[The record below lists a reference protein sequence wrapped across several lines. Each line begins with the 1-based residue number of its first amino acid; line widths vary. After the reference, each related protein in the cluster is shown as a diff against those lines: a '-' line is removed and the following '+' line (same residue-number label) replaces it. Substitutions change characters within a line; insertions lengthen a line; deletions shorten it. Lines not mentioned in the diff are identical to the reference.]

1 MTIGAEHCEI
11 KSTHCMSDFLKP
23 VSEDKVDGRRLRSE
37 RSRLAF
43 VDAVLALQ
51 EEGFL
56 VPTAQQI
63 ADRAGV
69 GIRSFFR
76 HFEDMESL
84 FKAID
89 DHIRDSYEALFIG
102 GDRSGT
108 LEERIDRMVTRRAD
122 AFESVTNITQGT
134 RAQLWRYQTL
144 RDNYARNQRGLR
156 KDLDNLLPELHAL
169 PDETRESIDA
179 ITSFEMWDRLRS
191 HQGLN
196 KADSI
201 NLLRT
206 LLKNVMAAEREQG

>member
-1 MTIGAEHCEI
+1 
-11 KSTHCMSDFLKP
+11 MSDFFKP
-23 VSEDKVDGRRLRSE
+23 DSEGRVDGRRLRSE

-43 VDAVLALQ
+43 VDAVLVLQ
-51 EEGFL
+51 EEGVL

-89 DHIRDSYEALFIG
+89 DHIRDSYEALFIS

-108 LEERIDRMVTRRAD
+108 LEERIDAMVKRRAD

-156 KDLDNLLPELHAL
+156 KDLDNLLPELHSL
-169 PDETRESIDA
+169 PDETRQSIDA

-191 HQGLN
+191 HQGLS
-196 KADSI
+196 KTASV

-206 LLKNVMAAEREQG
+206 LLKTVIPVD

>member
-1 MTIGAEHCEI
+1 
-11 KSTHCMSDFLKP
+11 MSDFLKP

-108 LEERIDRMVTRRAD
+108 LEERIDGMVRRRAD

>member
-1 MTIGAEHCEI
+1 MTLHAQYHEITLSHC
-11 KSTHCMSDFLKP
+11 KGLFVKP
-23 VSEDKVDGRRLRSE
+23 ENDDKVDGRRLRSE

-51 EEGFL
+51 EEGVL

-84 FKAID
+84 FEAID
-89 DHIRDSYEALFIG
+89 DHIRDSYEALFIN

-108 LEERIDRMVTRRAD
+108 LEERIDGMVTRRAD

-156 KDLDNLLPELHAL
+156 KNLDGLLPEMQAL

-191 HQGLN
+191 HQGLS
-196 KADSI
+196 KQASI

-206 LLKNVMAAEREQG
+206 LLKTVMAAD

>member
-1 MTIGAEHCEI
+1 MTLHAQYHEITLSHC
-11 KSTHCMSDFLKP
+11 KGLFVKP
-23 VSEDKVDGRRLRSE
+23 ENDDKVDGRRLRSE

-51 EEGFL
+51 EEGVL

-84 FKAID
+84 FEAID
-89 DHIRDSYEALFIG
+89 DHIRDSYEALFIN

-108 LEERIDRMVTRRAD
+108 LEERIDGMVTRRAD

-134 RAQLWRYQTL
+134 RAQLWRYHTL

-156 KDLDNLLPELHAL
+156 KNLDGLLPEMQAL

-191 HQGLN
+191 HQGLS
-196 KADSI
+196 KQASI

-206 LLKNVMAAEREQG
+206 LLKTVMAAD

>member
-1 MTIGAEHCEI
+1 MTLHAQYHEITLSHC
-11 KSTHCMSDFLKP
+11 KGLFVKP
-23 VSEDKVDGRRLRSE
+23 ENEDKVDGRRLRSE

-51 EEGFL
+51 EEGVL

-84 FKAID
+84 FEAID
-89 DHIRDSYEALFIG
+89 DHIRDSYEALFIN

-108 LEERIDRMVTRRAD
+108 LEERIDGMVTRRAD

-156 KDLDNLLPELHAL
+156 KNLDGLLPELQAL

-191 HQGLN
+191 HQGLS
-196 KADSI
+196 KQASI

-206 LLKNVMAAEREQG
+206 LLKTVMAAD

>member
-1 MTIGAEHCEI
+1 
-11 KSTHCMSDFLKP
+11 
-23 VSEDKVDGRRLRSE
+23 V
-37 RSRLAF
+37 
-43 VDAVLALQ
+43 LQ
-51 EEGFL
+51 EEGVL

-89 DHIRDSYEALFIG
+89 DHIRDSYEALFIS

-108 LEERIDRMVTRRAD
+108 LEERIDAMVKRRAD

-156 KDLDNLLPELHAL
+156 KDLDNLLPELHSL
-169 PDETRESIDA
+169 PDETRQSIDA

-191 HQGLN
+191 HQGLS
-196 KADSI
+196 KTASV

-206 LLKNVMAAEREQG
+206 LLKTVIPAD

>member
-1 MTIGAEHCEI
+1 MTPEN
-11 KSTHCMSDFLKP
+11 
-23 VSEDKVDGRRLRSE
+23 EDKVDGRRLRSE

-51 EEGFL
+51 EEGVL

-84 FKAID
+84 FEAID
-89 DHIRDSYEALFIG
+89 DHIRDSYEALFIS

-108 LEERIDRMVTRRAD
+108 LEERIDGMVTRRAD

-156 KDLDNLLPELHAL
+156 KDLDRLLPELHSL
-169 PDETRESIDA
+169 PDETREAIDA

>member
-1 MTIGAEHCEI
+1 
-11 KSTHCMSDFLKP
+11 MSDFLKP
-23 VSEDKVDGRRLRSE
+23 DSEGRVDGRRLRSE

-43 VDAVLALQ
+43 VDAVLVLQ
-51 EEGFL
+51 DEGVL

-89 DHIRDSYEALFIG
+89 DHIRDSYEALFIS

-108 LEERIDRMVTRRAD
+108 LEERIDAMVTRRAD

-156 KDLDNLLPELHAL
+156 KDLDNLLPELHSL
-169 PDETRESIDA
+169 PHETRQSIDA

-191 HQGLN
+191 HQGLS
-196 KADSI
+196 KTASV

-206 LLKNVMAAEREQG
+206 LLKTVIPAD

>member
-1 MTIGAEHCEI
+1 
-11 KSTHCMSDFLKP
+11 MSDFLKP
-23 VSEDKVDGRRLRSE
+23 DSEGRVDGRRLRSE
-37 RSRLAF
+37 RSRLAI
-43 VDAVLALQ
+43 VDAVLVLQ
-51 EEGFL
+51 EEGVL

-89 DHIRDSYEALFIG
+89 DHIRDSYEALFIS

-108 LEERIDRMVTRRAD
+108 LEERIDGMVRRRAD

-156 KDLDNLLPELHAL
+156 KDLDNLLPELHSL
-169 PDETRESIDA
+169 PDETRQSIDA

-191 HQGLN
+191 HQGLS
-196 KADSI
+196 KTASV

-206 LLKNVMAAEREQG
+206 LLKTVIPAD

>member
-1 MTIGAEHCEI
+1 M
-11 KSTHCMSDFLKP
+11 KP
-23 VSEDKVDGRRLRSE
+23 GREDKVDGRRLRSE

-43 VDAVLALQ
+43 VDAVLILQ
-51 EEGFL
+51 EEGVL

-108 LEERIDRMVTRRAD
+108 LEERIDGMVRRRAD

-156 KDLDNLLPELHAL
+156 KNLDNLLPELHAL

>member
-1 MTIGAEHCEI
+1 MTLHAEQHAITSSHC
-11 KSTHCMSDFLKP
+11 KDPF
-23 VSEDKVDGRRLRSE
+23 VSPDSEGRVDGRRLRSE

-51 EEGFL
+51 EEGVL

-89 DHIRDSYEALFIG
+89 DHIRNSYEALFIS

-108 LEERIDRMVTRRAD
+108 LEERIDGMVRRRAD

-156 KDLDNLLPELHAL
+156 KDLDNLLPELHSL
-169 PDETRESIDA
+169 PAETRESIDA

-191 HQGLN
+191 HQGLS
-196 KADSI
+196 KTASV

-206 LLKNVMAAEREQG
+206 LLKNVISAD

>member
-1 MTIGAEHCEI
+1 MTLDAQYQEITLSHC
-11 KSTHCMSDFLKP
+11 KGLFVKP
-23 VSEDKVDGRRLRSE
+23 ENEDKVDGRRLRSE

-51 EEGFL
+51 EEGVL

-84 FKAID
+84 FEAID
-89 DHIRDSYEALFIG
+89 DHIRDSYEALFIN

-108 LEERIDRMVTRRAD
+108 LEERIDGMVTRRAD

-134 RAQLWRYQTL
+134 RAQLWRYHTL

-156 KDLDNLLPELHAL
+156 KNLDGLLPELQAL

-191 HQGLN
+191 HQGLS
-196 KADSI
+196 KQASI

-206 LLKNVMAAEREQG
+206 LLKTVMAAD

>member
-1 MTIGAEHCEI
+1 MTLHAQYHEITLSHC
-11 KSTHCMSDFLKP
+11 KGLFVKP
-23 VSEDKVDGRRLRSE
+23 ENDDKVDGRRLRSE

-51 EEGFL
+51 EEGVL

-84 FKAID
+84 FEAID
-89 DHIRDSYEALFIG
+89 DHIRDSYEALFIN

-108 LEERIDRMVTRRAD
+108 LEERIDGMVTRRAD

-134 RAQLWRYQTL
+134 RAQLWRYHTL
-144 RDNYARNQRGLR
+144 RGQLCAQSAWLAQELRWLVARIAGS
-156 KDLDNLLPELHAL
+156 A
-169 PDETRESIDA
+169 
-179 ITSFEMWDRLRS
+179 
-191 HQGLN
+191 
-196 KADSI
+196 
-201 NLLRT
+201 
-206 LLKNVMAAEREQG
+206 

>member
-1 MTIGAEHCEI
+1 MSSHC
-11 KSTHCMSDFLKP
+11 KDPF
-23 VSEDKVDGRRLRSE
+23 VSPEREDKVDGRRLRSE

-43 VDAVLALQ
+43 VDAALALQ
-51 EEGFL
+51 EEGVL

-108 LEERIDRMVTRRAD
+108 LEQRIDGMVRRRAD

-144 RDNYARNQRGLR
+144 RDAYARNQRGLR
-156 KDLDNLLPELHAL
+156 KDLDNLLPELHSL
-169 PDETRESIDA
+169 PDATRESIDA

-196 KADSI
+196 KAVSI

-206 LLKNVMAAEREQG
+206 LLKTVMAVGGEQG

>member
-1 MTIGAEHCEI
+1 MTLHAQYHEITLSHC
-11 KSTHCMSDFLKP
+11 KGLFVKP
-23 VSEDKVDGRRLRSE
+23 ENDDKVDGRRLRSE

-51 EEGFL
+51 EEGVL

-84 FKAID
+84 FEAID
-89 DHIRDSYEALFIG
+89 DHIRDSYEALFIN

-108 LEERIDRMVTRRAD
+108 LEERIDGMVTRRAD

-134 RAQLWRYQTL
+134 RAQLWRYHTL

-156 KDLDNLLPELHAL
+156 KNLDGLLPELQAL

-191 HQGLN
+191 HQGLS
-196 KADSI
+196 KQASI

-206 LLKNVMAAEREQG
+206 LLKTVMAAD